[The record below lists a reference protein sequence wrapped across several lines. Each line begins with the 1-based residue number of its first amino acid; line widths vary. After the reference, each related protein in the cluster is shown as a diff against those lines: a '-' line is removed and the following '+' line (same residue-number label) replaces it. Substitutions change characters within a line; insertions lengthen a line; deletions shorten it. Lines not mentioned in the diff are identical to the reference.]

1 MAGIKMVGVKELKRK
16 LTGSVQ
22 MKAVKNVVQCNG
34 AELQTKAQRNAP
46 VDTGN
51 LKRSIRL
58 EIRDNG
64 LTAETEATA
73 DYAPYVEW
81 GTRFMKAQ
89 PFIRPAFNSQKER
102 FKSDID
108 RLMR

>member
-1 MAGIKMVGVKELKRK
+1 MGVKRVGVHRL
-16 LTGSVQ
+16 Q
-22 MKAVKNVVQCNG
+22 MKLKKNACLAAVRKTVQRNG
-34 AELQTKAQRNAP
+34 AELQMKAQRNAP

-58 EIRDNG
+58 QIRDNG
-64 LTAETEATA
+64 LTAEAEATA

-89 PFIRPAFNSQKER
+89 PFMRPAFNSQKEK
-102 FKSDID
+102 FKNEID

>member
-1 MAGIKMVGVKELKRK
+1 MGVKMVGVHRL
-16 LTGSVQ
+16 Q
-22 MKAVKNVVQCNG
+22 MKLKKNAVLAAVRKTVQRNG

-58 EIRDNG
+58 QIRDNG
-64 LTAETEATA
+64 LTAEAEATA
-73 DYAPYVEW
+73 DYASYVEW

-89 PFIRPAFNSQKER
+89 PFMRPAFNSQKEK
-102 FKSDID
+102 FKNEID